1 MADAGGPRKKKAAP
15 AAAAE
20 LRRPLSP
27 EELRRRAEEHLD
39 TLSVA
44 AAPTPEELAAA
55 VHELR
60 VHQIELEMQNEELR
74 GAQLALDEQRAKY
87 FELFDLAPVGYLTIR
102 DKGIVGD
109 ANLTAAHLL
118 GVERQLLIGQPFSAF
133 VLAADRDAYYLHLR
147 SLQQTGE
154 AQSCELRLQ
163 RLGGEPFWAHLESRG
178 QGAGDAVPLR
188 YQITVT
194 DVHERVLADEALHAR
209 EERLASAVDGS
220 GVGLWDWN
228 PQTGEETFSER
239 WAEILGYT
247 LAELAPTSIETW
259 RGLSHPDDL
268 QRDDELLE
276 EHFSGR
282 ADIYSCETRMR
293 HKDGHWVWV
302 LDRGKVSEWDA
313 DGRPLRMIGTQ
324 LDISARKLAEEALR
338 ESEER
343 HKEMISGISDVI
355 AIMSADG
362 TLRYK
367 SPNIERHFG
376 WLPEDLVGTSG
387 WETVHPDDLERMQAA
402 FLALLDEDDAV
413 ATVEYRYKCKDGGYK
428 MIELTATNRVH
439 SPLING
445 VLMNYHDITA
455 RKQAEDEV
463 RQRNQELDHLN
474 GELAAE
480 AAVLAAANATI
491 TRIAATDDLTGLAN
505 RRHFYE
511 ALAKAIS
518 LARRHGY
525 PVVLVSFDLD
535 GLKRVNDSAGHEAG
549 DEVLT
554 GFAALLAALCR
565 AEDLPGRLGGDEFSV
580 LLPGIDQ
587 SGARGLAERVV
598 VAVRSCAVLERRAV
612 TVSAGVAQWLPDE
625 LPDDLQRRA
634 DEALY
639 AAKRGGGDAVAGGG

>member
-1 MADAGGPRKKKAAP
+1 MAGPREPRKKKAAP
-15 AAAAE
+15 RAAD
-20 LRRPLSP
+20 P
-27 EELRRRAEEHLD
+27 RRA
-39 TLSVA
+39 
-44 AAPTPEELAAA
+44 
-55 VHELR
+55 
-60 VHQIELEMQNEELR
+60 
-74 GAQLALDEQRAKY
+74 
-87 FELFDLAPVGYLTIR
+87 
-102 DKGIVGD
+102 
-109 ANLTAAHLL
+109 
-118 GVERQLLIGQPFSAF
+118 
-133 VLAADRDAYYLHLR
+133 DR
-147 SLQQTGE
+147 
-154 AQSCELRLQ
+154 
-163 RLGGEPFWAHLESRG
+163 EP
-178 QGAGDAVPLR
+178 
-188 YQITVT
+188 
-194 DVHERVLADEALHAR
+194 
-209 EERLASAVDGS
+209 
-220 GVGLWDWN
+220 
-228 PQTGEETFSER
+228 
-239 WAEILGYT
+239 AEN
-247 LAELAPTSIETW
+247 
-259 RGLSHPDDL
+259 
-268 QRDDELLE
+268 
-276 EHFSGR
+276 
-282 ADIYSCETRMR
+282 
-293 HKDGHWVWV
+293 
-302 LDRGKVSEWDA
+302 
-313 DGRPLRMIGTQ
+313 
-324 LDISARKLAEEALR
+324 ALR

-343 HKEMISGISDVI
+343 HKEMIANISDVI
-355 AIMSADG
+355 AIMSVDG

-376 WLPEDLVGTSG
+376 WLPQDLVDTDG
-387 WETVHPDDLERMQAA
+387 WETVHPDDLERIQGEL
-402 FLALLDEDDAV
+402 LALLGEDDSV
-413 ATVEYRYKCKDGGYK
+413 ATVEYRYKCKDGSYR
-428 MIELTATNRVH
+428 MIELTATNLTN

-565 AEDLPGRLGGDEFSV
+565 AEDLPARLGGDEFSV

-598 VAVRSCAVLERRAV
+598 AAVRSCAVLERRAV
-612 TVSAGVAQWLPDE
+612 TVSGGVAQWTPDE
-625 LPDDLQRRA
+625 LPDDLLRRA